1 VLAALRPASTIATV
15 DAIPTSRFIS
25 KSRTPRGDY
34 TIKIDFC
41 DANGKKLALFE
52 GLKLHVT
59 SRLISTFDQ
68 ESRAKGKV
76 LAQKLVHPRHAA

>member
-15 DAIPTSRFIS
+15 DAIPVSRFIS

-41 DANGKKLALFE
+41 DANGKKLAFVS
-52 GLKLHVT
+52 K
-59 SRLISTFDQ
+59 D
-68 ESRAKGKV
+68 
-76 LAQKLVHPRHAA
+76 

>member
-15 DAIPTSRFIS
+15 DAIPASRFIS

-41 DANGKKLALFE
+41 NANGKKLALFE
-52 GLKLHVT
+52 GLKP
-59 SRLISTFDQ
+59 TFDQ